1 MKRVIFFTA
10 LMFAFIITKA
20 QNKNT
25 LLQADFWK
33 QKPNLEAVQAEV
45 ANGNNPAEMDAR
57 SFDPTTL
64 AINNAAST
72 DVITYLVEQ
81 KGNNVAKVTHDS
93 RIYLHWA
100 AMRGNVEVVQY
111 LLSKGADANTED
123 SGGNVPIVFAVN
135 GGQKNLAVYDAFFK
149 AGVDVKKKYKGGANL
164 LLLAVA
170 NDADL
175 SLTNYFVSKGLSLND
190 ADAEGSTAFDYA
202 AKSGN
207 IDLLKKL
214 LEKGV
219 KPTNNALIFAS
230 QGGRGT
236 AATIDVYKYLVE
248 ELKLKPAYINKS
260 GNNVLHAIVRKPNQD
275 EIIKY
280 FLEKGVDVNKI
291 NTDGASPLMNA
302 AAGRNVQVIELLL
315 PKVKNINTVNEK
327 GESALSFAV
336 STGSPEVVALLLGKG
351 ADVNLLDKDG
361 HNLAYLAVANYRPNN
376 LPNGK
381 DELTEKLELLKNK
394 GLNLTA
400 PQKDGSTLYH
410 AAIAKLDINLI
421 KKLSDLK
428 IDINA
433 KNKEGLTVSHRAALL
448 AKNDEMLKYLL
459 SLGADKTIK
468 TEFGETAYDLA
479 KENEFLAKKNISLD
493 FLKN

>member
-1 MKRVIFFTA
+1 MKRLIFLITLLLAFT
-10 LMFAFIITKA
+10 FIKA

-33 QKPNLEAVQAEV
+33 QKPNLETVKAEI

-64 AINNAAST
+64 AINNAAPT
-72 DVITYLVEQ
+72 EVITYLVEQ
-81 KGNNVAKVTHDS
+81 KGNKVAKVTHDS

-135 GGQKNLAVYDAFFK
+135 GGQKNFAVYDAFFK
-149 AGVDVKKKYKGGANL
+149 AGVDVKKKYRGGANL
-164 LLLAVA
+164 LLLAIA

-175 SLTNYFVSKGLSLND
+175 TLTDYFITKGLSLTDVD
-190 ADAEGSTAFDYA
+190 ADGSTAFDYA
-202 AKSGN
+202 ARSGN

-219 KPTNNALIFAS
+219 KPTNNALIFAA

-236 AATIDVYKYLVE
+236 AATIDVYKYLVDD
-248 ELKLKPAYINKS
+248 LKLKPAFVNKS
-260 GNNVLHAIVRKPNQD
+260 GNNVLHAIVRKPNQE
-275 EIIKY
+275 EIIRY
-280 FLEKGVDVNKI
+280 FIDRGADVNKI
-291 NTDGASPLMNA
+291 NADGASPLMNA
-302 AAGRNVQVIELLL
+302 AAGRNLVTVELLL
-315 PKVKNINTVNEK
+315 PKVKNINAVNEK

-336 STGSPEVVALLLGKG
+336 SNGSSDVVALLLANG
-351 ADVNLLDKDG
+351 ADVKLLDKDG
-361 HNLAYLAVANYRPNN
+361 HNLAYLAVENYRPNN
-376 LPNGK
+376 IPNAK
-381 DELTEKLELLKNK
+381 DELGDKLNLLKDK
-394 GLNLTA
+394 GLDLTA

-410 AAIAKLDINLI
+410 AAIAKLDVNLI
-421 KKLSDLK
+421 KKLSELK

-459 SLGADKTIK
+459 SLGADKSVK